1 MFKEI
6 LSEFISLIIGVS
18 IINIIL
24 YCLFSFIWLE
34 WLDPFNTVFRTAYV
48 LEFILIIFYFLEEYT

>member
-6 LSEFISLIIGVS
+6 LLEFISLIIGLG

-24 YCLFSFIWLE
+24 YCLFSFIWWE
-34 WLDPFNTVFRTAYV
+34 WLDPFDIISRTIYV
-48 LEFILIIFYFLEEYT
+48 LEFVLIIFYFLEEYT